1 MQCSSLGLLTQR
13 FLDLLTTEGQ
23 KYVNLNSAANSLG
36 VQKRRI
42 YDITNVLEGIGLIE
56 KTSKNTVR
64 WKRQIKSDIEV
75 LDGSAQQSK
84 VDSVLSYDR
93 LENAIKNVTEVLSA
107 QLNQLLSYANYEVMH
122 KQPSMFSVWNFV
134 QRVLFITESSL
145 SQASRLQSH
154 TLLALRAPGGTKL
167 EIPHLTDPYQLWV
180 SSSSGQVEVYA
191 VALPSTTKRLTGKG
205 TKTILHMS

>member
-122 KQPSMFSVWNFV
+122 KQLSMFSV
-134 QRVLFITESSL
+134 
-145 SQASRLQSH
+145 
-154 TLLALRAPGGTKL
+154 
-167 EIPHLTDPYQLWV
+167 
-180 SSSSGQVEVYA
+180 
-191 VALPSTTKRLTGKG
+191 
-205 TKTILHMS
+205 

>member
-1 MQCSSLGLLTQR
+1 MQFTWSLDSTFLRSFDNRRSKVRKSELCSQFSWC
-13 FLDLLTTEGQ
+13 
-23 KYVNLNSAANSLG
+23 
-36 VQKRRI
+36 QKRRI

-122 KQPSMFSVWNFV
+122 KQPSMFSV
-134 QRVLFITESSL
+134 
-145 SQASRLQSH
+145 
-154 TLLALRAPGGTKL
+154 
-167 EIPHLTDPYQLWV
+167 
-180 SSSSGQVEVYA
+180 
-191 VALPSTTKRLTGKG
+191 
-205 TKTILHMS
+205 

>member
-75 LDGSAQQSK
+75 LDSSAQQSK

-134 QRVLFITESSL
+134 QCVLFITESSL

-205 TKTILHMS
+205 TKMILHMS

>member
-75 LDGSAQQSK
+75 LDSSAQQSK

-122 KQPSMFSVWNFV
+122 KQP
-134 QRVLFITESSL
+134 
-145 SQASRLQSH
+145 
-154 TLLALRAPGGTKL
+154 
-167 EIPHLTDPYQLWV
+167 
-180 SSSSGQVEVYA
+180 
-191 VALPSTTKRLTGKG
+191 
-205 TKTILHMS
+205 

>member
-75 LDGSAQQSK
+75 LDSSAQQSK

-122 KQPSMFSVWNFV
+122 KQPLMFSV
-134 QRVLFITESSL
+134 
-145 SQASRLQSH
+145 
-154 TLLALRAPGGTKL
+154 
-167 EIPHLTDPYQLWV
+167 
-180 SSSSGQVEVYA
+180 
-191 VALPSTTKRLTGKG
+191 
-205 TKTILHMS
+205 

>member
-122 KQPSMFSVWNFV
+122 TQPSMFSV
-134 QRVLFITESSL
+134 
-145 SQASRLQSH
+145 
-154 TLLALRAPGGTKL
+154 
-167 EIPHLTDPYQLWV
+167 
-180 SSSSGQVEVYA
+180 
-191 VALPSTTKRLTGKG
+191 
-205 TKTILHMS
+205 

>member
-13 FLDLLTTEGQ
+13 FLDLLTTVGQ

-122 KQPSMFSVWNFV
+122 KQPLMFSV
-134 QRVLFITESSL
+134 
-145 SQASRLQSH
+145 
-154 TLLALRAPGGTKL
+154 
-167 EIPHLTDPYQLWV
+167 
-180 SSSSGQVEVYA
+180 
-191 VALPSTTKRLTGKG
+191 
-205 TKTILHMS
+205 

>member
-1 MQCSSLGLLTQR
+1 
-13 FLDLLTTEGQ
+13 LTTEGQ

-75 LDGSAQQSK
+75 LDSSAQQSK

-122 KQPSMFSVWNFV
+122 KQPSMFSV
-134 QRVLFITESSL
+134 
-145 SQASRLQSH
+145 
-154 TLLALRAPGGTKL
+154 
-167 EIPHLTDPYQLWV
+167 
-180 SSSSGQVEVYA
+180 
-191 VALPSTTKRLTGKG
+191 
-205 TKTILHMS
+205 

>member
-122 KQPSMFSVWNFV
+122 KQTSMFSV
-134 QRVLFITESSL
+134 
-145 SQASRLQSH
+145 
-154 TLLALRAPGGTKL
+154 
-167 EIPHLTDPYQLWV
+167 
-180 SSSSGQVEVYA
+180 
-191 VALPSTTKRLTGKG
+191 
-205 TKTILHMS
+205 

>member
-64 WKRQIKSDIEV
+64 WK
-75 LDGSAQQSK
+75 
-84 VDSVLSYDR
+84 
-93 LENAIKNVTEVLSA
+93 
-107 QLNQLLSYANYEVMH
+107 
-122 KQPSMFSVWNFV
+122 
-134 QRVLFITESSL
+134 
-145 SQASRLQSH
+145 
-154 TLLALRAPGGTKL
+154 
-167 EIPHLTDPYQLWV
+167 
-180 SSSSGQVEVYA
+180 
-191 VALPSTTKRLTGKG
+191 
-205 TKTILHMS
+205 KTN